1 MPRHPSLHP
10 SYAIS
15 CMQSFVPNITACVL
29 KKPTGTGYAI
39 SYAFIDSATPA
50 TWPKQ
55 KSLSF

>member
-1 MPRHPSLHP
+1 MPQTSKLRDQLH
-10 SYAIS
+10 AIIHT
-15 CMQSFVPNITACVL
+15 NITACVL